1 MERASECLKQ
11 PAAAETCG
19 LAAKESVA
27 RRLDAEEGSILELD
41 EFWTFV
47 RSHEEPRP

>member
-1 MERASECLKQ
+1 MERASECLDR

-27 RRLDAEEGSILELD
+27 RRFGGEEGSILELD
-41 EFWTFV
+41 EFWMFV
-47 RSHEEPRP
+47 RAHEEPHP

>member
-1 MERASECLKQ
+1 MERASECLDR

-27 RRLDAEEGSILELD
+27 QRFDGEEGSILELD
-41 EFWTFV
+41 EFWMFI
-47 RSHEEPRP
+47 RSREEPHP